1 MAVQTKQELES
12 KITKLENWIANHQ
25 NGEDKVTA
33 QDLARAELEVARLKN
48 LKGDEGI
55 HPQADITFPDA
66 TIHSDTPVNTPEH
79 KGAPKQIIS
88 GSQDITKKTLKK
100 DTPKEEGSD

>member
-1 MAVQTKQELES
+1 MAVQTQEELES
-12 KITKLENWIANHQ
+12 KIAKLENWIASHQ

-55 HPQADITFPDA
+55 HTQSDIIFPDA
-66 TIHSDTPVNTPEH
+66 TIHNGTMVNTPEH
-79 KGAPKQIIS
+79 KGVPKQIIS
-88 GSQDITKKTLKK
+88 GGKDITKEAQEANA
-100 DTPKEEGSD
+100 PEEEGSD